1 MSPRAQ
7 LPGHNGPV
15 PDLLQQILI
24 GLALLFALVA
34 LGHLVADRVPGG
46 LMLIGVFLLT
56 IGLLVGLFVGIVA
69 VAQPGNDVNKLSY
82 LGYLGIA
89 VVTPPAASLWAAEE
103 RTRAGTAVYVA
114 AGLVVAFLLLRAG
127 QVWSAGA

>member
-1 MSPRAQ
+1 M
-7 LPGHNGPV
+7 

-24 GLALLFALVA
+24 GLALLLALVA
-34 LGHLVADRVPGG
+34 LVHLVANRLPGG
-46 LMLIGVFLLT
+46 VLLIGVFALT
-56 IGLLVGLFVGIVA
+56 IALLVGLFVGIVA

-103 RTRAGTAVYVA
+103 RSRAGTAVYVA
-114 AGLVVAFLLLRAG
+114 AGLLVAFLLFRAG